1 MPNENKKY
9 RIYARWNDRGTGV
22 NIGDEDIW
30 VGNVPNDGKSKITS
44 GLTINSDYS
53 YVDFDTWEDLL
64 DAIGVSSAT
73 PTITITA
80 DVESVS
86 RDGGVVTYTIS
97 IQNGVYVSYEMLDSY
112 GTFVSEDR
120 SNPNSIKVKINY
132 PENDTGEEQ
141 QVGIKA
147 AVKGIGEHS
156 STTYHSDPF
165 LLTWESSGWSLT
177 DVDYVIFTF
186 SWDETDG
193 EDLDSFTFI
202 DGLASSSTDF
212 YGSTFERGVGFG
224 NGEGYDEMYIGP
236 TRGCSVDDA
245 ILRFSHDNR
254 ENGAEYTLVNFKNL
268 KNVITQGI
276 EEGVLDPNSKIII
289 YLMTSWYTKKLDGY
303 TSISLT
309 AYRGGGIVRRGESEN
324 YRYDITGETEIID
337 EYQDTGINIFAKTG
351 QVYNAMVAIDTYTTT
366 AAFVYDYD
374 NNKFTFVSGDG
385 LKTLDGGRRY
395 KYGLKS
401 DMSGVFFNRNLS
413 VDGDINFTIEQQGKA
428 IDGDYLTNSNL
439 YDPTIRINITNNDFI
454 SNRVYNIK
462 PYNPLNGQLRM
473 TLIAASGDTRVE
485 QTKYLEIRDI
495 STPES
500 GETGFDDRIVFQIA
514 DDGPY
519 KYIKMMVPGNYMHQN
534 VGPYDGARVYY
545 YPDDKGDDLLKLWVK
560 SRSSSSSSPN
570 GSWLIDMR
578 EEKVD

>member
-1 MPNENKKY
+1 MPEENKKY
-9 RIYARWNDRGTGV
+9 RIYVRWNDRGTGV
-22 NIGDEDIW
+22 NIDDEDIW

-44 GLTINSDYS
+44 GLTINAAHS

-64 DAIGVSSAT
+64 DAIGASSAT

-80 DVESVS
+80 DAESVPK
-86 RDGGVVTYTIS
+86 DGGVVTYTIS
-97 IQNGVYVSYEMLDSY
+97 IQNGVYVSYEILDSY

-120 SNPNSIKVKINY
+120 SNPNSIKLKISY

-147 AVKGIGEHS
+147 TVKGIGEHS

-165 LLTWESSGWSLT
+165 MLTWESGGWSLT

-186 SWDETDG
+186 GWDEMDG
-193 EDLDSFTFI
+193 RDLDSFTFI
-202 DGLASSSTDF
+202 DGLASSSTDY
-212 YGSTFERGVGFG
+212 YGNTFERGVGFG
-224 NGEGYDEMYIGP
+224 NGDGYGERYIGP
-236 TRGCSVDDA
+236 TRSCGVDNA
-245 ILRFSHDNR
+245 ILRFSYDNR

-276 EEGVLDPNSKIII
+276 QEGVLDPDGKIII
-289 YLMTSWYTKKLDGY
+289 YLMTSWYTSRNEGY
-303 TSISLT
+303 VSISLT
-309 AYRGGGIVRRGESEN
+309 AYRGGEIVRRGSADN
-324 YRYDITGETEIID
+324 YRYDITGDTEIVD
-337 EYQDTGINIFAKTG
+337 EYQDYGINIFAKTG

-366 AAFVYDYD
+366 AAFVYDYAND
-374 NNKFTFVSGDG
+374 KFTFVSGEQ

-395 KYGLKS
+395 KYGLNS
-401 DMSGVFFNRNLS
+401 NMSVLLFNHLS
-413 VDGDINFTIEQQGKA
+413 VDGDINFTIEQEGKA
-428 IDGDYLTNSNL
+428 FDGDYIFKSNL
-439 YDPTIRINITNNDFI
+439 YNPTIRINITNDDFM

-462 PYNPLNGQLRM
+462 PYNPSNGQLQTM
-473 TLIAASGDTRVE
+473 LIAASGDTKIE
-485 QTKYLEIRDI
+485 QTKYLEILNI

-514 DDGPY
+514 NDGPY

-534 VGPYDGARVYY
+534 VDQFDGARVYY

-560 SRSSSSSSPN
+560 SQTSSLSSHN

-578 EEKVD
+578 EEKID